1 MGSPSARDP
10 VGHLAAMARTAQF
23 DGAITFRR
31 RSRKFQKKF
40 L

>member
-1 MGSPSARDP
+1 

-23 DGAITFRR
+23 DGAIFPLPFAKI
-31 RSRKFQKKF
+31 SKKF